1 MSRYGNTDGAHQ
13 TPAIQIDTD
22 TDSSSD
28 PGEVLHELDSDS
40 DGGMQ
45 IDQPEPILQIA
56 GSEIEFDAQVMGLE
70 GDESNF
76 TTHAPNPDSISISPR
91 PAGHRP
97 REIYPP
103 ARKRIREE
111 DHAALVV
118 LNDWELLVTYAIN
131 SRRWEK
137 KNQTIPQTRRFFMA
151 KLIAEDQESEDEL
164 YAARFVVP
172 EAKSELL
179 SAVSAGRVPPI
190 HALGDLNENAFLVP
204 GAWKEVLSHDQSGWW
219 AGARRSGAGSGAG
232 VRGQK
237 RSVSGR
243 SSGEKLE
250 RCVEGGVRGGV
261 KRSSWGWVAGALG
274 GRGFVI
280 PI

>member
-1 MSRYGNTDGAHQ
+1 MSHYGNTDGAHQ
-13 TPAIQIDTD
+13 IHAIQIDTD
-22 TDSSSD
+22 SSISD
-28 PGEVLHELDSDS
+28 QGEVFHEFDSDS

-103 ARKRIREE
+103 ARKRFREE
-111 DHAALVV
+111 DHAALAV

-131 SRRWEK
+131 SRR
-137 KNQTIPQTRRFFMA
+137 TIPQTRRFFMA

-179 SAVSAGRVPPI
+179 SAVSAGRVPPV

-219 AGARRSGAGSGAG
+219 AGARSGAGSGAG

-243 SSGEKLE
+243 SSG
-250 RCVEGGVRGGV
+250 
-261 KRSSWGWVAGALG
+261 RSSRDVSREGSGVD
-274 GRGFVI
+274 
-280 PI
+280 